1 MIVCGLL
8 KCCICWNN
16 KTKSRLHLDRAEDQH
31 LSAPSPNWV
40 SYKSCKGDEAI
51 LNPLQNSFKL
61 VAPLRNFVAFLFGHE
76 KKMWKRKFF
85 FAQHTKSKPFL
96 PEDSI
101 IQNYNTSLI
110 VGNCSCSE
118 FYGVR
123 PPSIPTQSLCVD
135 KPVSKSIAVR
145 ASGLL
150 RTGRGRP
157 APPLLFL
164 CKHVCFTNSGQSEN
178 CRYVSGWYVQLFKN
192 ISMATNK

>member
-1 MIVCGLL
+1 MHQI
-8 KCCICWNN
+8 
-16 KTKSRLHLDRAEDQH
+16 
-31 LSAPSPNWV
+31 LSPFGWSLRSTLISTNPKL
-40 SYKSCKGDEAI
+40 SKYKSCKGHEAI
-51 LNPLQNSFKL
+51 YTHFKIVLNLWS
-61 VAPLRNFVAFLFGHE
+61 PLRIFVAFCLGMKSKCGSE
-76 KKMWKRKFF
+76 SL

-101 IQNYNTSLI
+101 IRNYNTSLI

-178 CRYVSGWYVQLFKN
+178 CR
-192 ISMATNK
+192 